1 MHVKSNHPLPS
12 EGMTAENCSP
22 VADDSE
28 AINCLTARCRKAGG
42 NVPLLSRATTN
53 YGRENKYKGGN
64 MEGILVDQ
72 IQVISAL
79 VLVNVI
85 LNSVVLII
93 CIFTF
98 AKVRLVRKF
107 MDK

>member
-1 MHVKSNHPLPS
+1 MDGISNNPLPL
-12 EGMTAENCSP
+12 EGMTAEYSTEGGRR
-22 VADDSE
+22 ST
-28 AINCLTARCRKAGG
+28 IRG